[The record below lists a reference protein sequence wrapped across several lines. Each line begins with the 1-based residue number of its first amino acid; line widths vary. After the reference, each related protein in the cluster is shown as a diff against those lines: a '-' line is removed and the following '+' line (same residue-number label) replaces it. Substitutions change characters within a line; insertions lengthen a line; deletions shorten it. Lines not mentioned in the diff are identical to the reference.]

1 MRMILSAVI
10 AAAPVRAPARLMRN
24 VACLLVAA
32 GVACST
38 APVPVRPISEGR
50 VPDAAVAVDDTLY
63 VRYPGADGPLVL
75 AAEWSQAATGA
86 PSSSYRAARLEVQAE
101 PIDIDGLGNRGRPVT
116 LLSANAWDE
125 LLRRLLWSFA
135 PPEPGEAALAV
146 VQGSDVVFVRD
157 GDRLQFHHLER
168 KPASLKVIRSVSE
181 EELSRRVSEALR
193 EHYGADGLVL
203 FDTGG
208 STAGR
213 ALVLVDIARSQTVL
227 VIPTSAPV
235 AATPPADPAQALS
248 VTEALVLRS
257 HVLTPLTQPVTAVGR
272 LTWLTL
278 QTAIGLVPRP
288 RPAPI
293 AVPPTSGAVVPMDLA
308 TFDRELDE
316 RFGARAT
323 PARFDL
329 LIDGDAYFP
338 RLVQAIQDAR
348 ESVLVRVYIFDTD
361 PYALQIA
368 DLLKER
374 SKTIRVQVLLDEL
387 GTIAAASAIG
397 RLPYAGV
404 YPYAGAPGSIV
415 DYLRDGSGVRVRTV
429 SNPWLTSDHTKAI
442 VIDGER
448 AFVGGM
454 NIGLEYRYEWHDLMV
469 EVQGAVAGKLARDF
483 ELAWSH
489 ATVGGDLARLARAL
503 DRGPDPAPASADMPR
518 VRVLT
523 TRTGNPEI
531 LTAQLMAIRRA
542 RHFIYVEQP
551 YVSDDEIIAALVDA
565 RRRGVDVRIVL
576 PTAGDSGFMN
586 AANLVATNV
595 FVRNG
600 VRVYAYPG
608 MTHVKAAIFDGWACV
623 GSANYD
629 KLSLRIN
636 RELNIA
642 TSDPIFVTALRQDLF
657 ERDFARA
664 REVTEPKP
672 LGWSTYISSF
682 IANQL

>member
-1 MRMILSAVI
+1 MPAAVFEC
-10 AAAPVRAPARLMRN
+10 APARSMRI
-24 VACLLVAA
+24 AAYLLLA
-32 GVACST
+32 GVVACST
-38 APVPVRPISEGR
+38 VPAPTKPVSEGR
-50 VPDAAVAVDDTLY
+50 VPEAAVAVDDTLY
-63 VRYPGADGPLVL
+63 VRYPGVDGPLILV
-75 AAEWSQAATGA
+75 AEWSQAAAGA
-86 PSSSYRAARLEVQAE
+86 PASSYRAARLDVLAE
-101 PIDIDGLGNRGRPVT
+101 PIDFDELGGRSRPVT
-116 LLSANAWDE
+116 LLSANSWDE
-125 LLRRLLWSFA
+125 LLRQLLWGLA
-135 PPEPGEAALAV
+135 PAEPGQAALAV
-146 VQGSDVVFVRD
+146 VQGSDIVFVRD
-157 GDRLQFHHLER
+157 ADHLQFHRLER
-168 KPASLKVIRSVSE
+168 KPASLKVVRRVTE
-181 EELSRRVSEALR
+181 AELSKLVTDALR
-193 EHYGADGLVL
+193 ERFGADGLVL

-213 ALVLVDIARSQTVL
+213 ALVLVDIARSQNVL
-227 VIPTSAPV
+227 VIPASAPV
-235 AATPPADPAQALS
+235 AATPPANPAQALS

-257 HVLTPLTQPVTAVGR
+257 HVVTLLTQPVTAAGR

-278 QTAIGLVPRP
+278 QTAIGLVPKP
-288 RPAPI
+288 RPAPLE
-293 AVPPTSGAVVPMDLA
+293 VPPAGGAAPMDLVA
-308 TFDRELDE
+308 FEHELDE

-323 PARFDL
+323 AAQLDL
-329 LIDGDAYFP
+329 LIDGDLYFP

-348 ESVLVRVYIFDTD
+348 ESVLVRLYIFDND

-374 SKTIRVQVLLDEL
+374 SKTIQVQVLLDEL

-397 RLPYAGV
+397 RLPYAGG

-415 DYLRDGSGVRVRTV
+415 DYLREGSAVRVRTV

-442 VIDGER
+442 IIDGER

-469 EVQGAVAGKLARDF
+469 EVQGAVAAKLARDF

-489 ATVGGDLARLARAL
+489 ATFAGDLARLTRAL
-503 DRGPDPAPASADMPR
+503 ERGPDPAPEVPGMPR

-542 RHFIYVEQP
+542 RQLIYVEQP

-565 RRRGVDVRIVL
+565 RRRGVDVRVVL

-586 AANLVATNV
+586 AANLVATGI

-608 MTHVKAAIFDGWACV
+608 MTHVKAAIFDGWVCL

-642 TSDPIFVTALRQDLF
+642 TSDPVFVAALRQELF

-664 REVTEPKP
+664 REITEPPP

>member
-1 MRMILSAVI
+1 
-10 AAAPVRAPARLMRN
+10 MRN
-24 VACLLVAA
+24 VACLLMAA
-32 GVACST
+32 TMACST
-38 APVPVRPISEGR
+38 APAPTRPVSEGR

-63 VRYPGADGPLVL
+63 VRYPGPDGPLIL
-75 AAEWSQAATGA
+75 GADWAQAAAGA
-86 PSSSYRAARLEVQAE
+86 PASSYRAARLEVQSE
-101 PIDIDGLGNRGRPVT
+101 PIDIDALGSRGRPVT
-116 LLSANAWDE
+116 LSSANAWSE
-125 LLRRLLWSFA
+125 LLQRLLWSFA
-135 PPEPGEAALAV
+135 PPEPGQAALAV

-157 GDRLQFHHLER
+157 GERLQFYQLER
-168 KPASLKVIRSVSE
+168 KPASLKVVRRVTE
-181 EELSRRVSEALR
+181 EELSQSVSKALR
-193 EHYGADGLVL
+193 ERYGADGLVL

-213 ALVLVDIARSQTVL
+213 ALVLVDIARGQTVL
-227 VIPTSAPV
+227 VIPASAPV
-235 AATPPADPAQALS
+235 AGTPPPDPAQALS

-257 HVLTPLTQPVTAVGR
+257 HVVTPLTQPVTAAAR

-278 QTAIGLVPRP
+278 QTAIGLVPKP

-293 AVPPTSGAVVPMDLA
+293 AVPPAGGVAIPMDLA
-308 TFDRELDE
+308 AFDRELDE

-323 PARFDL
+323 PARLDL

-361 PYALQIA
+361 PYALQVA

-374 SKTIRVQVLLDEL
+374 SKSIRVQVLLDEL
-387 GTIAAASAIG
+387 GTIAAARTVG
-397 RLPYAGV
+397 RLPYAGG

-415 DYLRDGSGVRVRTV
+415 DYLQNGSGVLVRTV
-429 SNPWLTSDHTKAI
+429 ANPWLTSDHTKAI
-442 VIDGER
+442 IIDGER

-469 EVQGAVAGKLARDF
+469 EVQGAVAARMARDF

-489 ATVGGDLARLARAL
+489 AAVGGDLARLARAL
-503 DRGPDPAPASADMPR
+503 DREPDPAPAPPDAPF

-523 TRTGNPEI
+523 THTGNPEI

-542 RHFIYVEQP
+542 RHLIYVEQP
-551 YVSDDEIIAALVDA
+551 YVSDDEVIAALVDA
-565 RRRGVDVRIVL
+565 RRRGVDVRVVL

-608 MTHVKAAIFDGWACV
+608 MTHVKAAIFDGWACL

-636 RELNIA
+636 RELDIA
-642 TSDPIFVTALRQDLF
+642 TTDPTFVTALRRDLF
-657 ERDFARA
+657 EHDFARA
-664 REVTEPKP
+664 REITEPQP